1 MSIRNGI
8 TSLFWYYLSN
18 FCASVMKDRP
28 FNGQTVLAV
37 QEAANQKPHK
47 APELAGSSEQQ
58 RPYHSVERYT
68 RMTPDPYHSVERYT
82 RMTPLTPL
90 LLEEDWSVAQGV
102 GARYPHQ
109 PEYVGPL
116 FQNTPASP
124 RQKPAPET
132 APGVLEALHRL
143 MEENQR
149 MQRQM
154 MDMHRLE
161 ELKRQ
166 AMQ

>member
-1 MSIRNGI
+1 
-8 TSLFWYYLSN
+8 
-18 FCASVMKDRP
+18 
-28 FNGQTVLAV
+28 
-37 QEAANQKPHK
+37 
-47 APELAGSSEQQ
+47 
-58 RPYHSVERYT
+58 
-68 RMTPDPYHSVERYT
+68 MTPDPYHSVERYT

-90 LLEEDWSVAQGV
+90 LLEEDWSAAQGV

>member
-1 MSIRNGI
+1 M
-8 TSLFWYYLSN
+8 
-18 FCASVMKDRP
+18 
-28 FNGQTVLAV
+28 
-37 QEAANQKPHK
+37 
-47 APELAGSSEQQ
+47 
-58 RPYHSVERYT
+58 ERYA